1 VEWTLVHQA
10 IRPIYCVLL
19 RLRVQRMPRNAGYI
33 IHSRATRSRFLTTP
47 ALPASLLFPFYS
59 PWWNGMVSPRLANQV
74 AEGSAQLLGTGP
86 MSYMISLWQDQ
97 TSLMASGVP
106 MPAPRGSPAGPN
118 LDFTVGWK
126 CYVAIYNSCISTC
139 NRACQVGF
147 GSWLTSGS
155 VERQWSSLEFQRTLF
170 R

>member
-1 VEWTLVHQA
+1 MQVILFIQ
-10 IRPIYCVLL
+10 
-19 RLRVQRMPRNAGYI
+19 G
-33 IHSRATRSRFLTTP
+33 HSLSVP
-47 ALPASLLFPFYS
+47 DYSGPASFSSLPLFFPMK
-59 PWWNGMVSPRLANQV
+59 WNGLSSPRLANQV

-106 MPAPRGSPAGPN
+106 IPAPRGSPAGPN

-126 CYVAIYNSCISTC
+126 CYVAIYNSC

-155 VERQWSSLEFQRTLF
+155 VERQWSSLEFRRTLS

>member
-1 VEWTLVHQA
+1 
-10 IRPIYCVLL
+10 
-19 RLRVQRMPRNAGYI
+19 
-33 IHSRATRSRFLTTP
+33 
-47 ALPASLLFPFYS
+47 
-59 PWWNGMVSPRLANQV
+59 MVSPRLANQV

-126 CYVAIYNSCISTC
+126 CYVAIIHVYTC
-139 NRACQVGF
+139 NLLTVHVKLVLGLGLPVVLWSASGPRSNSSVRCSVNRSPKYVLKINQDKENVLKSFKRLVTDSDAF
-147 GSWLTSGS
+147 RGS
-155 VERQWSSLEFQRTLF
+155 
-170 R
+170 